1 MLELA
6 ESIFQA
12 LMHLRKSAATFVGP
26 ANVIDF
32 PLLLTALAERECGSA
47 GRCTPILGCFEERS
61 GDQPTG
67 GLESFDQLESVY
79 KGSRG
84 GGGGVS
90 RLTKQLQVR
99 HNATWRCVKEEAI
112 RKMND
117 PKQYGEKRK
126 NPLPS

>member
-1 MLELA
+1 VRDAVHQFSDVL
-6 ESIFQA
+6 
-12 LMHLRKSAATFVGP
+12 KSAAGINRP
-26 ANVIDF
+26 AASN
-32 PLLLTALAERECGSA
+32 PSTSWSLYTRGAE
-47 GRCTPILGCFEERS
+47 
-61 GDQPTG
+61 
-67 GLESFDQLESVY
+67 
-79 KGSRG
+79 G
-84 GGGGVS
+84 GGEVS